1 MDNQNTEGLSFEVAL
16 ELPFDAAIERVTAA
30 LKVEGF
36 GVLTRADVH
45 TAFKEKLDKEFRPYA
60 ILGACNPALAFKALQ
75 SRADVGMLLPCN
87 VTVESPTATTS
98 IVRIINPGAM
108 MQFGEFGK
116 DAALQEVGA
125 DADTRLRRVA
135 EALRESA

>member
-1 MDNQNTEGLSFEVAL
+1 MSSKDNEGLSFEVAL
-16 ELPFDAAIERVTAA
+16 DLPFDAAVERVTAA

-45 TAFKEKLDKEFRPYA
+45 TAFKEKLDKDFRPYT
-60 ILGACNPALAFKALQ
+60 ILGACNPGLAFKALEA
-75 SRADVGMLLPCN
+75 RADVGMLLPCN

-108 MQFGEFGK
+108 MQFGDFGK
-116 DAALQEVGA
+116 DEAIQEVGA
-125 DADTRLRRVA
+125 TADEKLRRVA
-135 EALRESA
+135 ADLRESA